1 MSFNVHYND
10 NVDMT
15 PYHQK
20 HDYDDDD
27 DVVDNNYIDSDGD
40 GVDNVYIYSIF
51 SHMEHHDK
59 RPWSRSIFFV

>member
-1 MSFNVHYND
+1 MSFNVHDND

-20 HDYDDDD
+20 HDYDDA
-27 DVVDNNYIDSDGD
+27 VDNNYIDSD

-59 RPWSRSIFFV
+59 RPWSRSVFFV